1 MLAYKKQQ
9 ERRSKD
15 ALQELADVAQELD
28 MGY

>member
-1 MLAYKKQQ
+1 LAYKKQQ

-15 ALQELADVAQELD
+15 ALQELADEAQKLN